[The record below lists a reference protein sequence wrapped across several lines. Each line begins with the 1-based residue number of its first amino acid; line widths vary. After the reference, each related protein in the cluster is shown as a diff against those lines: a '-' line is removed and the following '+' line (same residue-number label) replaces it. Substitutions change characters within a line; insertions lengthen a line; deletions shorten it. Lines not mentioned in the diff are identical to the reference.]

1 MTSLTGCLDK
11 YIICQLQ
18 EFVNFPSIFLL
29 LLSNRSKCQFSLLP
43 RRFVSISHGFVT
55 ASFSTTLLKI
65 VKNSLNR
72 RFGIRIFFKRL
83 HHRFCNFIGSF
94 SLFICSP
101 LQLYLKH
108 FAIVSCPVL
117 SLCCYIFRPVLS
129 QSFSHLLPLFLCV
142 LPRRR
147 NPKPG
152 YRNMSANT
160 SVLVIRNDPAIF
172 WVLLCQ
178 SADCRFIRPL

>member
-94 SLFICSP
+94 SLFIPLP
-101 LQLYLKH
+101 LQLYL
-108 FAIVSCPVL
+108 SCITIDFYSVL
-117 SLCCYIFRPVLS
+117 FLYSFIFRHITSHP
-129 QSFSHLLPLFLCV
+129 FSHLLTLFLCI
-142 LPRRR
+142 LFR
-147 NPKPG
+147 
-152 YRNMSANT
+152 
-160 SVLVIRNDPAIF
+160 
-172 WVLLCQ
+172 W
-178 SADCRFIRPL
+178 